1 MKVEYSKSGGAR
13 RNNMR
18 KGSNSKRPRNPR
30 RNEQRNDRRNGPPR
44 RNRRNSMEGNR
55 RAGKTA
61 RIVKLGKRL
70 GTRRVLQRGQNKR
83 N

>member
-13 RNNMR
+13 RNNIR
-18 KGSNSKRPRNPR
+18 KGSNTKRPRNPR
-30 RNEQRNDRRNGPPR
+30 RNEQRNERRNGPP
-44 RNRRNSMEGNR
+44 RRNSMEGNR

-70 GTRRVLQRGQNKR
+70 GTRRVLLRGQNKR